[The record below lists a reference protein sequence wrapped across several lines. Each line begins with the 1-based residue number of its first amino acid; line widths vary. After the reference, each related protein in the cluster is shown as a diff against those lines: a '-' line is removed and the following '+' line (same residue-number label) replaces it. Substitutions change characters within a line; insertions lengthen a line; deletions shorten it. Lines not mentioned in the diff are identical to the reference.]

1 MKKKKVNG
9 SKRKE
14 VVVGV
19 GVIAVAAATYFLFG
33 PNGKKNRKNARGWM
47 MKMKGE
53 VVEQLEKLEDVTEPV
68 YQKVIDGVVKTYA
81 TTQKLD
87 VRELKDFAT
96 ELKKNWKN
104 FAKVSKTSKVKS
116 AKKVAK
122 KAKKVVKK

>member
-1 MKKKKVNG
+1 MKSKKQS
-9 SKRKE
+9 SKGKA
-14 VVVGV
+14 VAAGA

-53 VVEQLEKLEDVTEPV
+53 VVEQLEKLENVTEPM
-68 YQKVIDGVVKTYA
+68 YQKIVDGVVKTYK
-81 TTQKLD
+81 TTHKPD
-87 VRELKDFAT
+87 VNDLKDFT
-96 ELKKNWKN
+96 SELKKGWKS
-104 FAKVSKTSKVKS
+104 FAKGSKASKVKS